1 MQQFSISQRR
11 ACRLIPIA
19 RSSAR
24 YQARVERDDGDLGRK
39 LEALAQRHPRYG
51 YRRLWAE
58 LRSAGYVVNHKRVYR
73 LYRHSHLTLR
83 RKAGRRLTHRGAALA
98 QLTQPNEQWA
108 LDFVHD
114 RIGEGRA
121 IRVLTIIDEFTRECL
136 ATEVDTGISARQVA
150 RTLERILE
158 SRPVPRSLRCDNGPE
173 FRSRYFHAWC
183 KSHRIALEYI
193 APGRPTQNGYIESF
207 NGKLRDE
214 CLNLNCL
221 RNLNDARERNGRWR
235 EHYNSSRPHSALG
248 YLAPEHFALK
258 WSAALTRTAAP
269 AELAL
274 AVQRAAPRTKNLHFS
289 ASPVQSVK
297 GEVEKMPITN
307 SHPLI
312 PGGPQLGGRSAGL
325 RHSHHNDRWIR
336 SRSDYGARRSHRK
349 PARPRSREYDE
360 TQGTSSVSPAAGQM
374 ATHSVA

>member
-11 ACRLIPIA
+11 ACRLIPIE

-24 YQARVERDDGDLGRK
+24 YQARGPRRADEVGRA
-39 LEALAQRHPRYG
+39 LAELAQRHPRYG
-51 YRRLWAE
+51 YRRLWAQ
-58 LRSAGYVVNHKRVYR
+58 LRSAGYAVNHKRVHR
-73 LYRHSHLTLR
+73 LYRQAHLMLR
-83 RKAGRRLTHRGAALA
+83 RKAGRRLIHRGVALA
-98 QLTQPNEQWA
+98 QLTGPNQQWA

-136 ATEVDTGISARQVA
+136 ATAVDTGISARQVA
-150 RTLERILE
+150 LTLERIME
-158 SRPVPRSLRCDNGPE
+158 RRPAPRSLRCDNGPE
-173 FRSRYFHAWC
+173 FRSRYFNAWC

-193 APGRPTQNGYIESF
+193 TPGRPTQNGYIESF

-221 RNLNDARERNGRWR
+221 RNLGDARERIGRWR

-248 YLAPEHFALK
+248 YLTPVQFAQK
-258 WSAALTRTAAP
+258 WSLALTRTAAP

-289 ASPVQSVK
+289 ASPFHSVK
-297 GEVEKMPITN
+297 GEDEKMPIIITR
-307 SHPLI
+307 PLI
-312 PGGPQLGGRSAGL
+312 TGGP
-325 RHSHHNDRWIR
+325 
-336 SRSDYGARRSHRK
+336 
-349 PARPRSREYDE
+349 
-360 TQGTSSVSPAAGQM
+360 
-374 ATHSVA
+374 

>member
-11 ACRLIPIA
+11 ACRLLPLA

-24 YQARVERDDGDLGRK
+24 YQARTERGAGDLGRA
-39 LEALAQRHPRYG
+39 LEELAQRHPRYG
-51 YRRLWAE
+51 YRRLWAQ
-58 LRSAGYVVNHKRVYR
+58 LRRAGYLVNHKRVYR
-73 LYRHSHLTLR
+73 LYRNARLKLR
-83 RKAGRRLTHRGAALA
+83 RKAGRRLAHRGAALA
-98 QLTQPNEQWA
+98 LLTQPNEQWA

-136 ATEVDTGISARQVA
+136 ATEVDTGISSRQVA

-158 SRPVPRSLRCDNGPE
+158 GRPAPRSLRCDNGPE

-183 KSHRIALEYI
+183 TSHRIALEYI
-193 APGRPTQNGYIESF
+193 TPGRPTQNGYIESF

-221 RNLNDARERNGRWR
+221 RNLNDARQRIGGWR

-269 AELAL
+269 AKLAL
-274 AVQRAAPRTKNLHFS
+274 AVQPAAPRTKNRHFS
-289 ASPVQSVK
+289 ASPFQPVK
-297 GEVEKMPITN
+297 GEVEKMLLNITR
-307 SHPLI
+307 PLI
-312 PGGPQLGGRSAGL
+312 PGGP
-325 RHSHHNDRWIR
+325 
-336 SRSDYGARRSHRK
+336 
-349 PARPRSREYDE
+349 
-360 TQGTSSVSPAAGQM
+360 
-374 ATHSVA
+374 

>member
-1 MQQFSISQRR
+1 MQQFSISQRH
-11 ACRLIPIA
+11 ACRLISIA

-24 YQARVERDDGDLGRK
+24 YQARGEPCAPDLGRK
-39 LEALAQRHPRYG
+39 LEELAQRHPRYG

-58 LRSAGYVVNHKRVYR
+58 LRGAGYAVNHKRVYR
-73 LYRHSHLTLR
+73 LYRQARLMLR

-136 ATEVDTGISARQVA
+136 AAEVDTGISSRQVA
-150 RTLERILE
+150 RSLERILE
-158 SRPVPRSLRCDNGPE
+158 RRPAPRSLRCDNGPE
-173 FRSRYFHAWC
+173 FRSRYFNAWC
-183 KSHRIALEYI
+183 SSHRIALEYI
-193 APGRPTQNGYIESF
+193 TPGRPTQNGYIESF

-221 RNLNDARERNGRWR
+221 RNLNDARERIGGWR

-248 YLAPEHFALK
+248 YLTPVQFALK
-258 WSAALTRTAAP
+258 WSLALTRTAAP

-274 AVQRAAPRTKNLHFS
+274 AVQRAAPRTKNRHFS
-289 ASPVQSVK
+289 ASPLYTVK
-297 GEVEKMPITN
+297 GEDEKMLKNITR
-307 SHPLI
+307 PLI
-312 PGGPQLGGRSAGL
+312 SGGP
-325 RHSHHNDRWIR
+325 
-336 SRSDYGARRSHRK
+336 
-349 PARPRSREYDE
+349 
-360 TQGTSSVSPAAGQM
+360 
-374 ATHSVA
+374 